1 MMSSYRVLSPDI
13 QYTDGGIPEREVAAN
28 HLELDLLRW
37 EEEVPAEKFADYSGL
52 LVWHIA
58 NIDADYMDQLKS
70 CRIIVRCGV
79 GFDNV
84 DLKAAAERGIAVC
97 NTPDYGTSEVADHT
111 IGMILSLER
120 QFVSYHNFVQRD
132 PFTNFSHLQVPPGRR
147 LRGRSIGLVGM
158 GRIGTAT
165 ALRAKAFGLRVV
177 IYDPHLPRGQEI
189 AVGVERVESLEE
201 LCCQVNILSIHT
213 PLTEETQGLINE
225 KLLRLLPKDSILIN
239 TARGPILDLD
249 GVYNVLKDGYLRA
262 AAIDVFPTEPPDP
275 MPRLLEALHNNETW
289 LQHRL
294 LVTPH
299 TAWYSVDS
307 ALDLRR
313 KSVETVLLYL
323 KDNKLRNCVNAHL
336 LQPGQSFR

>member
-1 MMSSYRVLSPDI
+1 MGRRVLLKS
-13 QYTDGGIPEREVAAN
+13 
-28 HLELDLLRW
+28 LL
-37 EEEVPAEKFADYSGL
+37 DYSGL

-58 NIDADYMDQLKS
+58 NIDANYMDQLKS

-177 IYDPHLPRGQEI
+177 IYDPICQGDRKLRSELRG
-189 AVGVERVESLEE
+189 
-201 LCCQVNILSIHT
+201 
-213 PLTEETQGLINE
+213 
-225 KLLRLLPKDSILIN
+225 
-239 TARGPILDLD
+239 
-249 GVYNVLKDGYLRA
+249 LRA
-262 AAIDVFPTEPPDP
+262 
-275 MPRLLEALHNNETW
+275 LKN
-289 LQHRL
+289 
-294 LVTPH
+294 
-299 TAWYSVDS
+299 SVARS
-307 ALDLRR
+307 T
-313 KSVETVLLYL
+313 S
-323 KDNKLRNCVNAHL
+323 
-336 LQPGQSFR
+336 

>member
-1 MMSSYRVLSPDI
+1 MSSFRVLSPDI

-28 HLELDLLRW
+28 HLDLDLFRW
-37 EEEVPAEKFADYSGL
+37 EEEVPAEEFSEYFGL

-58 NIDADYMDQLKS
+58 TIDANYMDQLKS

-120 QFVSYHNFVQRD
+120 QFVSYHNLVNSD
-132 PFTNFSHLQVPPGRR
+132 PFKNFSHLKVPPGRR
-147 LRGRSIGLVGM
+147 LRGRSIGLLGM

-165 ALRAKAFGLRVV
+165 ALRAKAFGMRVV
-177 IYDPHLPRGQEI
+177 IYDPYLPRGQEI

-201 LCCQVNILSIHT
+201 LCSQVSILSIHT
-213 PLTEETQGLINE
+213 PLTDETQGIINE

-262 AAIDVFPTEPPDP
+262 AAIDVFPT
-275 MPRLLEALHNNETW
+275 
-289 LQHRL
+289 
-294 LVTPH
+294 
-299 TAWYSVDS
+299 
-307 ALDLRR
+307 
-313 KSVETVLLYL
+313 
-323 KDNKLRNCVNAHL
+323 
-336 LQPGQSFR
+336 

>member
-1 MMSSYRVLSPDI
+1 MSSFRVLSPDF
-13 QYTDGGIPEREVAAN
+13 QYTDGGIVEREVATSYLN
-28 HLELDLLRW
+28 LDLYQCHQ
-37 EEEVPAEKFADYSGL
+37 EVSSESLSKYSGL
-52 LVWHIA
+52 LVYHIA
-58 NIDADYMDQLKS
+58 KIDDCFIDQLTN

-84 DLKAAAERGIAVC
+84 DLKAAAERGISVC
-97 NTPDYGTSEVADHT
+97 NTPDYGTGEIADHA

-120 QFVSYHNFVQRD
+120 QFVSYHNLLQND
-132 PFTNFSHLQVPPGRR
+132 PFTNFSHLGAPPGRR

-158 GRIGTAT
+158 GRIGSAT
-165 ALRAKAFGLRVV
+165 ALRAKAFGMRVV
-177 IYDPHLPRGQEI
+177 IYDPYLPRGQEI

-201 LCCQVNILSIHT
+201 LCRQVNILSIHT
-213 PLTEETQGLINE
+213 PLTEETKGIINE

-275 MPRLLEALHNNETW
+275 MPKLLQALQNNETW
-289 LQHRL
+289 LQQRL

-313 KSVETVLLYL
+313 KSVETVLQYL
-323 KDNKLRNCVNAHL
+323 RDHKLRNYVNAHL
-336 LQPGQSFR
+336 LRLGQSFR

>member
-1 MMSSYRVLSPDI
+1 MRPWSNRWPRQSKTAFLSPARARGHDLVRI
-13 QYTDGGIPEREVAAN
+13 DGGVAPE
-28 HLELDLLRW
+28 
-37 EEEVPAEKFADYSGL
+37 
-52 LVWHIA
+52 
-58 NIDADYMDQLKS
+58 
-70 CRIIVRCGV
+70 
-79 GFDNV
+79 
-84 DLKAAAERGIAVC
+84 ERHARV
-97 NTPDYGTSEVADHT
+97 
-111 IGMILSLER
+111 ER
-120 QFVSYHNFVQRD
+120 FQRD
-132 PFTNFSHLQVPPGRR
+132 ASIPLALLTSQVG
-147 LRGRSIGLVGM
+147 GLGLTL
-158 GRIGTAT
+158 TA
-165 ALRAKAFGLRVV
+165 ADRVV
-177 IYDPHLPRGQEI
+177 IYDPYLPRGQEI

-201 LCCQVNILSIHT
+201 LCRQVNILSIHT
-213 PLTEETQGLINE
+213 PLTEETKGIINE

-323 KDNKLRNCVNAHL
+323 KDDKLRNCVNAHL
-336 LQPGQSFR
+336 LRPGQSFR

>member
-13 QYTDGGIPEREVAAN
+13 QYTDGGTPEREVAAN

-58 NIDADYMDQLKS
+58 NIDANYMDQLKS

-120 QFVSYHNFVQRD
+120 QFVSYHNSVQND
-132 PFTNFSHLQVPPGRR
+132 PFKNFSHLKAPPGRR
-147 LRGRSIGLVGM
+147 LRGRSIGLLGM

-165 ALRAKAFGLRVV
+165 ALRAKAFGMRVV
-177 IYDPHLPRGQEI
+177 IYDPYLPRGQEI

-201 LCCQVNILSIHT
+201 LCSQVSILSIHT
-213 PLTEETQGLINE
+213 PLTEETQGIINE

-275 MPRLLEALHNNETW
+275 MPRLLAALHNNETW
-289 LQHRL
+289 LQQRL

-323 KDNKLRNCVNAHL
+323 KDDKLRNCVNAHL
-336 LQPGQSFR
+336 LRPGQSFR

>member
-1 MMSSYRVLSPDI
+1 MNSFRVLSPDI
-13 QYTDGGIPEREVAAN
+13 QYTDGGLLEKEVATE
-28 HLELDLLRW
+28 HLQLDLFQW
-37 EEEVPAEKFADYSGL
+37 EEEVPAEELAQYFGL
-52 LVWHIA
+52 LVWHLA
-58 NIDADYMDQLKS
+58 TIDSSYIDQLIS

-120 QFVSYHNFVQRD
+120 QFVSYHNLLKSD
-132 PFTNFSHLQVPPGRR
+132 PFTNFSHLGVPPGRR
-147 LRGRSIGLVGM
+147 LRGRSIGLLGM

-165 ALRAKAFGLRVV
+165 ALRAKAFGMRVV
-177 IYDPHLPRGQEI
+177 IYDPYLPRGQEI

-201 LCCQVNILSIHT
+201 LCSQVSILSIHT
-213 PLTEETQGLINE
+213 PLTDATQGLINE
-225 KLLRLLPKDSILIN
+225 KLLRLMPKNSILIN

-262 AAIDVFPTEPPDP
+262 AAIDVFPTEPPNP
-275 MPRLLEALHNNETW
+275 IPRLLQALQNNETW
-289 LQHRL
+289 LQQRL

-323 KDNKLRNCVNAHL
+323 KNNKLRNCVNAHFL
-336 LQPGQSFR
+336 KPGQSFC

>member
-1 MMSSYRVLSPDI
+1 MSSFRVLSPDI
-13 QYTDGGIPEREVAAN
+13 QYADGGIIEKEVATK
-28 HLELDLLRW
+28 HLQLDLFRW
-37 EEEVPAEKFADYSGL
+37 EEEVPAQQLAEYFGL
-52 LVWHIA
+52 LVWHLA
-58 NIDADYMDQLKS
+58 TIDSSYIDQLNS

-84 DLKAAAERGIAVC
+84 DLKVAAERGIAVC

-120 QFVSYHNFVQRD
+120 QFVSYHNNVQSD
-132 PFTNFSHLQVPPGRR
+132 PLTNFNHLGVPPGRR
-147 LRGRSIGLVGM
+147 LRGRSIGLLGM

-165 ALRAKAFGLRVV
+165 ALRAKAFGMRVL
-177 IYDPHLPRGQEI
+177 IYDPYLTRGQEI

-201 LCCQVNILSIHT
+201 LCSQVSILSIHT
-213 PLTEETQGLINE
+213 PLTKETQGIINE
-225 KLLRLLPKDSILIN
+225 QLLRLLPKDSILIN

-249 GVYNVLKDGYLRA
+249 AVYNVLKDGHLRA

-275 MPRLLEALHNNETW
+275 MPKLLHALQNKEPW
-289 LQHRL
+289 LQQRL

-313 KSVETVLLYL
+313 KSVETALLYL
-323 KDNKLRNCVNAHL
+323 KNDKLRNCVNAHL